1 MVKYFQISKK
11 NSIFSTSLGGMTKF
25 FQIQKQKKFNSN
37 FKNDFLKFS
46 FQNFLVAQ
54 TIFFLG
60 PRLANLLKN
69 YENYLFTL

>member
-37 FKNDFLKFS
+37 FKNDFFKIFISKFS
-46 FQNFLVAQ
+46 CGTND
-54 TIFFLG
+54 FFSRPEVGKFIEKL
-60 PRLANLLKN
+60 
-69 YENYLFTL
+69 